1 VFLSAIAN
9 RLQFEKLY
17 SNDIK
22 VICNKHQ
29 FEKEEQLLM
38 LCSRIDIQESEL
50 KTLRE
55 LSRDAL
61 DWTHLVE
68 VASYHRVFPLLYY
81 NIKKYIPNYIPDDIC
96 DRLKDLVKR
105 NGAKN
110 LFMLSRLLSILA
122 QFKEHGLQVLAFK
135 GPVLA
140 EDVYGNVGLRTF
152 SDLDLLISHRD
163 LEKAVSLLRAQGF
176 CQDID
181 LDPAQYRKLVDKW
194 HHAVL
199 KKDGIMV
206 ELHWE
211 LTGRYFSR
219 NVEIESLLPRVEEI
233 EVAGHKIQML
243 GPEDLLLFLCV
254 HGCHHYWVQLDSVCC
269 IAELVKKKTN
279 LDWELVWQ
287 LARQLGALKMVVLG
301 LLLAREMLGLVL
313 PGRVEERLA
322 EYPRVKNIAEN
333 IAGKMLSISESA
345 PLQMIYWENVVF
357 HYDIMDRRIDWL
369 RCYLRSLSNP
379 THSDWLWIRLPASL
393 SVLYY
398 ILRPLR
404 LVGKYSR
411 KLFR

>member
-1 VFLSAIAN
+1 VIKN
-9 RLQFEKLY
+9 KQQF
-17 SNDIK
+17 N
-22 VICNKHQ
+22 Q
-29 FEKEEQLLM
+29 EEQLLL
-38 LCSRIDIQESEL
+38 LCSRVEMQESEL
-50 KTLRE
+50 KKLRE
-55 LSRDAL
+55 LSCNAL
-61 DWTHLVE
+61 NWEHLFE
-68 VASYHRVFPLLYY
+68 IASYHRVFPLLYH
-81 NIKKYIPNYIPDDIC
+81 NIKKHIPNAIPDDVRN
-96 DRLKDLVKR
+96 RLRDMVVR

-110 LFMLSRLLSILA
+110 LFMLSRLISILA
-122 QFKEHGLQVLAFK
+122 LLKEQGIQAVSFK
-135 GPVLA
+135 GPTLA
-140 EDVYGNVGLRTF
+140 EDVYGNVGFRTF
-152 SDLDLLISHRD
+152 GDLDLLISRRD
-163 LEKAVSLLRAQGF
+163 LEKAVSLFRTQGF
-176 CQDID
+176 YQDID

-199 KKDGIMV
+199 KKDGVMV

-233 EVAGHKIQML
+233 EMAGHKIQML

-279 LDWELVWQ
+279 LDWDLVWQ

-313 PGRVEERLA
+313 PGKVEEKIA
-322 EYPRVKNIAEN
+322 EYPRVKNISEN
-333 IAGKMLSISESA
+333 IAGKMLSISESS
-345 PLQMIYWENVVF
+345 PLRMNYWENVVF
-357 HYDIMDRRIDWL
+357 HYDIMDRRKDWL
-369 RCYLRSLSNP
+369 RCCLRSLSNP